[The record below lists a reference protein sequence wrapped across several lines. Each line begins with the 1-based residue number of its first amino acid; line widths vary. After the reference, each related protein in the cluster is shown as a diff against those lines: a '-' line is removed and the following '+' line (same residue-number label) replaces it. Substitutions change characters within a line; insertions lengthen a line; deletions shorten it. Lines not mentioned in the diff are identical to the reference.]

1 MKNVLIV
8 VDLQNDFLPGGALA
22 VSHGDEIIPIIN
34 QLLKLP
40 FDAKVASKD
49 WHPKG
54 HASFASTHQKQVGE
68 HTNIKSKD
76 QILWPDHCIQNS
88 FGAEFA
94 KGLDSS
100 KFESIFY
107 KGTCRDADS
116 YSVFF
121 DDRQM
126 KSTGLIEY
134 LKRKNIEE
142 IFFAGLATDY
152 CVKYSALD
160 ALKLGFKTHVITD
173 GCKAVNLNEADESLA
188 LEELK
193 KAGAILENS
202 QTVIQSF
209 PDV

>member
-1 MKNVLIV
+1 MRKVLIV
-8 VDLQNDFLPGGALA
+8 VDLQNDFLTGGALA
-22 VSHGDEIIPIIN
+22 VSCGDEIIPVIN

-54 HASFASTHQKQVGE
+54 HASFASTHHSQVGE

-88 FGAEFA
+88 FGAEFVQEM
-94 KGLDSS
+94 DSS
-100 KFESIFY
+100 KFESVFY
-107 KGTCRDADS
+107 KGTNKDLDS
-116 YSVFF
+116 YSAFF
-121 DDRQM
+121 DDRQL

-142 IFFAGLATDY
+142 VFIAGLATDY

-173 GCKAVNLNEADESLA
+173 ACKAVNLNEVDESLA

-193 KAGAILENS
+193 MAGAILENS
-202 QTVIQSF
+202 KTVIQSF